1 MKAAEV
7 IELLNSRFLVATR
20 AKLKGAA
27 IPSKWGTW
35 FLIPVPNYV
44 EASTYGPVP
53 TREVEWIEL
62 DPIVQRPIGRL
73 VPPQIMDH
81 TPELLQQL
89 AEHGISTQLVEGRIR
104 VRLSAT

>member
-1 MKAAEV
+1 MKAEEV
-7 IELLNSRFLVATR
+7 IELLNSRFFVDTR
-20 AKLKGAA
+20 AKLKGAV

-89 AEHGISTQLVEGRIR
+89 AEYGISTQLVQGRIR
-104 VRLSAT
+104 VRL

>member
-1 MKAAEV
+1 MKAEEV
-7 IELLNSRFLVATR
+7 IEALNLRFLVATR
-20 AKLKGAA
+20 AKLKEAA

-35 FLIPVPNYV
+35 FLIPVPDYV

-62 DPIVQRPIGRL
+62 DPIVQRHIGRR
-73 VPPQIMDH
+73 VPPQIIDH

-89 AEHGISTQLVEGRIR
+89 AEHSISTQLVDGRIR
-104 VRLSAT
+104 VLL